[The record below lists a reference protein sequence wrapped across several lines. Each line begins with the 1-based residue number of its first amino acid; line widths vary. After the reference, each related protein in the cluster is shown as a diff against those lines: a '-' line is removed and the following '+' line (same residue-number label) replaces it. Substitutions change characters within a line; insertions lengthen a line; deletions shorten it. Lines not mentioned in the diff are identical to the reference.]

1 MKVKLI
7 LKRAILIIAV
17 LAVIG
22 WFIWQITAAKT
33 ILTTPNFWTFDIASG
48 IAIIVASVAVYFQ
61 TQELKANKKAIKDQT
76 EQAKE
81 LTELTKETAKATR
94 LQTEIEFCKK
104 IECQMVYMFN
114 SSYENNNSRPE
125 MHQIYEIRLAMFLGA
140 IKDINPSNDQ
150 KIKYR
155 SLYEKLKDYLKPDS
169 QLYNHYLGEDS
180 DFTAFYKK
188 CKEVTKSQ

>member
-22 WFIWQITAAKT
+22 WFIWQIPAAKKR
-33 ILTTPNFWTFDIASG
+33 LTTPNFWTFDIASG

-81 LTELTKETAKATR
+81 LTELTRETAKATR

-104 IECQMVYMFN
+104 IECQMVYMCN
-114 SSYENNNSRPE
+114 DNGISDAKP
-125 MHQIYEIRLAMFLGA
+125 YEIHFAKFMVEM
-140 IKDINPSNDQ
+140 KNPDARISLPRY
-150 KIKYR
+150 KL
-155 SLYEKLKDYLKPDS
+155 LYEQIKDYLKPDS

-188 CKEVTKSQ
+188 CKEVKKSQ